1 MLSTVTENVV
11 ASVIAVNYQES
22 GQPGRGPSVRTGGG
36 AKQRV
41 LWVVCGRGG
50 ADSEGM
56 CWRLHKEVHFWGGW
70 GEAGN
75 GRRSFKVL
83 KVVVNPSIY
92 SVKEPSSGNTQR

>member
-11 ASVIAVNYQES
+11 AIVIIAVNYQES

-50 ADSEGM
+50 AGS
-56 CWRLHKEVHFWGGW
+56 
-70 GEAGN
+70 
-75 GRRSFKVL
+75 
-83 KVVVNPSIY
+83 
-92 SVKEPSSGNTQR
+92 